1 MTLRARALTAGFALL
16 AALALTAHG
25 VAFTL
30 SDAGHVWAVNAG
42 WTVAGVVLVV
52 THAAAAFRAPRGPV
66 RAGWIYW
73 TAVSA
78 VWLAGVV
85 VGDFLAWGG
94 ATSLPTAADYLAWL
108 FALLVIGGLA
118 RRFAVSSALAVFLLD
133 ALPVVLLT
141 VAIGVLAGGERF
153 AGGGEAV
160 AAAVLYPALYT
171 LMALVGL
178 QMHASKVEWRRSPA
192 SWPFLI
198 GLWLLALAAIVWS
211 AQAVRV
217 DETQGHLS
225 DILWTLGVLALA
237 YGGMRR
243 ALSAEEFVTPPVHA
257 RDTAPRALLPAAGA
271 VALVSLALF
280 APVETEGL
288 VESLAFVAIGSL
300 AVRSFIIRR
309 ASGRLVADLERSRL
323 SLTEDIAKRK
333 LVEGEMR
340 QSETKFRTLVTNIPG
355 AVYRCAADDEFTMEY
370 LSDQVEEICGYPA
383 SDFVGPAVRSF
394 EIAQISGYPASN
406 SVGKAVRSF
415 ASIMHRD
422 DLGRVTTT
430 LLEKVARGE
439 VFDLTYRIW
448 HADGSIRWVHDRGQ
462 GISGAD
468 GRLLYL
474 DGAILDIT
482 AQKKSEADRERLLRS
497 ERSARLE
504 TEAARLLLAGQNER
518 LRELDGLKDEFV
530 SLVSHELRTPLT
542 SIRGYL
548 ELVLDGAAGSLTEE
562 QERFLRVVE
571 RNADRLLGLVGD
583 LLFVAQVDAGR
594 LPVEFDD
601 LDLAVVAAE
610 CVDGVRPAAE
620 AKSLELIVDAS
631 PLAAKGDR
639 GRLDQLLGN
648 LVSNAVKFTPE
659 GGRVTVRV
667 SAQDES
673 ALIEVSDNGIG
684 VPEAELGEL
693 FTRFFRS
700 STATENAIPGTG
712 LGLVIAKAIAEAH
725 GGQIAVESREGV
737 GTTFKVTLPL
747 RPALAEA
754 A

>member
-1 MTLRARALTAGFALL
+1 MTLRARVLTAGCALL

-25 VAFTL
+25 VAFAL
-30 SDAGHVWAVNAG
+30 PDAGQVWAVNAG
-42 WTVAGVVLVV
+42 WTLAGVVLVV
-52 THAAAAFRAPRGPV
+52 THAAAALRAPRGRV

-73 TAVSA
+73 TGVSA
-78 VWLAGVV
+78 VWLAGII
-85 VGDFLAWGG
+85 VGDILAWAGNL
-94 ATSLPTAADYLAWL
+94 SVPTAPDYLAWL
-108 FALLVIGGLA
+108 FALLVIGGLG
-118 RRFAVSSALAVFLLD
+118 RRFAFSASLAVFLLD

-141 VAIGVLAGGERF
+141 AAIGILAGGERF
-153 AGGGEAV
+153 AEGGEVAV
-160 AAAVLYPALYT
+160 AAVLYPALYT

-198 GLWLLALAAIVWS
+198 GLWVLALAAISWS

-217 DETQGHLS
+217 DATQGHLS
-225 DILWTLGVLALA
+225 DVLWTLGILALA
-237 YGGMRR
+237 YGGLRR
-243 ALSAEEFVTPPVHA
+243 ALTAGKFATPPVHA
-257 RDTAPRALLPAAGA
+257 RDTAPRALLPAVGA
-271 VALVSLALF
+271 VALVGLAF
-280 APVETEGL
+280 FVPVETEGL
-288 VESLAFVAIGSL
+288 VESLAFVAMGSL

-309 ASGRLVADLERSRL
+309 VSGRLVADLERSGRA
-323 SLTEDIAKRK
+323 LTEDVAKRK

-340 QSETKFRTLVTNIPG
+340 QSETKFRTLVTNLPA
-355 AVYRCAADDEFTMEY
+355 AVYRCAADDEYTMEF

-383 SDFVGPAVRSF
+383 SDFVGHTVRSF
-394 EIAQISGYPASN
+394 EIAEISGYPASN
-406 SVGKAVRSF
+406 LVGKSVRSF
-415 ASIMHRD
+415 ASIIHRD
-422 DLGRVTTT
+422 DLGVVGAT
-430 LLEKVARGE
+430 LMENVARGE
-439 VFDLTYRIW
+439 VFDLKYRIR
-448 HADGSIRWVHDRGQ
+448 HADGSIRWVQNRGQ
-462 GISGAD
+462 GISGKD

-482 AQKKSEADRERLLRS
+482 AQKESEGDRERLLRS

-504 TEAARLLLAGQNER
+504 TEDARLLLADQNER

-562 QERFLRVVE
+562 QDRFLRVVE
-571 RNADRLLGLVGD
+571 RNANRLLGLVGD

-601 LDLAVVAAE
+601 LDLALVAAE

-620 AKSLELIVDAS
+620 AKSLELILDAS

-667 SAQDES
+667 SSQDES

-684 VPEAELGEL
+684 VPEAELDEL

-725 GGQIAVESREGV
+725 GGQIAVESRQGV

-747 RPALAEA
+747 EPALAVA

>member
-1 MTLRARALTAGFALL
+1 MTLRARVLTAGCALL

-25 VAFTL
+25 VAFAL
-30 SDAGHVWAVNAG
+30 SDGGQVWAVNVG
-42 WTVAGVVLVV
+42 WTLAGVVLVV
-52 THAAAAFRAPRGPV
+52 THAAAALRAPRGGV
-66 RAGWIYW
+66 RTGWIYW

-78 VWLAGVV
+78 VWLAGII
-85 VGDFLAWGG
+85 VGDVLAWGG
-94 ATSLPTAADYLAWL
+94 DLSVPTAPDYLAWL
-108 FALLVIGGLA
+108 FALLVIGGLG
-118 RRFAVSSALAVFLLD
+118 RRFTFSASLAVFLLD

-141 VAIGVLAGGERF
+141 VGIGVLAGGDRF
-153 AGGGEAV
+153 AGGGEVV

-198 GLWLLALAAIVWS
+198 GLWLLALAGITWS
-211 AQAVRV
+211 AQAVRA
-217 DETQGHLS
+217 DATQGHLS
-225 DILWTLGVLALA
+225 DVLWTLGVLALA
-237 YGGMRR
+237 YGGLRR
-243 ALSAEEFVTPPVHA
+243 ALSAGEFASPPVHV
-257 RDTAPRALLPAAGA
+257 RDTAPRALLPAVGV
-271 VALVSLALF
+271 VALAGLVF
-280 APVETEGL
+280 VVPVETQAL
-288 VESLAFVAIGSL
+288 VEALAFVAVGSL

-309 ASGRLVADLERSRL
+309 VSGRLVADLERSRL
-323 SLTEDIAKRK
+323 ALTEDVAKRK

-340 QSETKFRTLVTNIPG
+340 QSETKFRTLVTNLPA
-355 AVYRCAADDEFTMEY
+355 AVYRCAADDEYTMEF

-383 SDFVGPAVRSF
+383 SDFVGHTVRSF
-394 EIAQISGYPASN
+394 EIAEISGYPASN
-406 SVGKAVRSF
+406 LVGKSVRSF
-415 ASIMHRD
+415 ASIIHRD
-422 DLGRVTTT
+422 DLGVVGAT
-430 LLEKVARGE
+430 LMENVARGE
-439 VFDLTYRIW
+439 VFDLKYRIR
-448 HADGSIRWVHDRGQ
+448 HADGSIRWVQDRGQ
-462 GISGAD
+462 GISGKD

-482 AQKKSEADRERLLRS
+482 AQKESEGDRERLLRS

-504 TEAARLLLAGQNER
+504 TEDARLLLADQNER

-562 QERFLRVVE
+562 QDRFLRVVE

-601 LDLAVVAAE
+601 LDLALVAAE

-620 AKSLELIVDAS
+620 AKSLELILDAS

-659 GGRVTVRV
+659 GGRVTVSV
-667 SAQDES
+667 SSQDES

-684 VPEAELGEL
+684 VPEAELDEL

-725 GGQIAVESREGV
+725 GGQIAVESRQGV

-747 RPALAEA
+747 EPALAEA

>member
-1 MTLRARALTAGFALL
+1 MTLRTQVLTAACALL

-25 VAFTL
+25 VAFAL
-30 SDAGHVWAVNAG
+30 SDAGQVWAVNAG
-42 WTVAGVVLVV
+42 WTLAGVVLVV
-52 THAAAAFRAPRGPV
+52 THAAAALRAPRGRV
-66 RAGWIYW
+66 RTGWIYW
-73 TAVSA
+73 TGVSA
-78 VWLAGVV
+78 VWLAGSI
-85 VGDFLAWGG
+85 VGDLLAWGG
-94 ATSLPTAADYLAWL
+94 NLSVPTAPDYLAWL
-108 FALLVIGGLA
+108 FALLVIGGLG
-118 RRFAVSSALAVFLLD
+118 RRFAFSASLAVFLLD

-153 AGGGEAV
+153 AGGGAAV
-160 AAAVLYPALYT
+160 TAAVLYPALYT

-211 AQAVRV
+211 AQAVRADV
-217 DETQGHLS
+217 TQGHLS
-225 DILWTLGVLALA
+225 DVLWTLGVLALA
-237 YGGMRR
+237 YGGLRR
-243 ALSAEEFVTPPVHA
+243 ALSAEEFATPPIHS
-257 RDTAPRALLPAAGA
+257 RDTAPRALLPAVGA
-271 VALVSLALF
+271 IALVGLAFF

-288 VESLAFVAIGSL
+288 VESLAFVAMGSL

-309 ASGRLVADLERSRL
+309 GSGRLVADLERSRNA
-323 SLTEDIAKRK
+323 LTEDIRKRK
-333 LVEGEMR
+333 LVEREMR
-340 QSETKFRTLVTNIPG
+340 QSETKFRTLVSNLPA
-355 AVYRCAADDEFTMEY
+355 AVYRCAADDEYTMEF
-370 LSDQVEEICGYPA
+370 LSDEIEEICGYPA
-383 SDFVGPAVRSF
+383 SDFVGNAVRSF
-394 EIAQISGYPASN
+394 EIAEISGYPASDF
-406 SVGKAVRSF
+406 VGKSVRSF
-415 ASIMHRD
+415 ASIIHRD
-422 DLGRVTTT
+422 DLSMVAG
-430 LLEKVARGE
+430 LMENVARGE
-439 VFDLTYRIW
+439 VFDLKYRVR
-448 HADGSIRWVHDRGQ
+448 HADGSIRWVQDRGQ
-462 GISGAD
+462 GVSGED
-468 GRLLYL
+468 GRLLCL

-482 AQKKSEADRERLLRS
+482 AQKASEEDRERLLRS
-497 ERSARLE
+497 ERAARLE
-504 TEAARLLLAGQNER
+504 TEDARLLLASQNER
-518 LRELDGLKDEFV
+518 LRELDSLKDEFV

-548 ELVLDGAAGSLTEE
+548 ELVLDGAAGSLTDE
-562 QERFLRVVE
+562 QNRFLRVVE

-601 LDLAVVAAE
+601 LDLALVAAE

-620 AKSLELIVDAS
+620 AKGLELIVDAP
-631 PLAAKGDR
+631 PLAARGDR

-648 LVSNAVKFTPE
+648 LVSNAVKFTPD

-667 SAQDES
+667 SAEAEN
-673 ALIEVSDNGIG
+673 ALIEVSDTGIG

-700 STATENAIPGTG
+700 STATESAIPGTG

-725 GGQIAVESREGV
+725 GGQIAVESWEGV

-747 RPALAEA
+747 EPALAEA

>member
-1 MTLRARALTAGFALL
+1 MTVRARMLTAGCALL
-16 AALALTAHG
+16 AALALMAHV
-25 VAFTL
+25 VAFAL
-30 SDAGHVWAVNAG
+30 SDAAQVWAVNAG
-42 WTVAGVVLVV
+42 WTLAGVVLVV
-52 THAAAAFRAPRGPV
+52 THAAAALRAPRGRV
-66 RAGWIYW
+66 RTGWIYW

-85 VGDFLAWGG
+85 VGDVLAWGG
-94 ATSLPTAADYLAWL
+94 DTSLPTAADYLAWL
-108 FALLVIGGLA
+108 FALLVIGGLG
-118 RRFAVSSALAVFLLD
+118 RRFAFSASLAVFLLD
-133 ALPVVLLT
+133 ALPVVLLA
-141 VAIGVLAGGERF
+141 VAIGILAAGERF

-160 AAAVLYPALYT
+160 VAAILYPAAYT

-217 DETQGHLS
+217 DAAQGHAS
-225 DILWTLGVLALA
+225 DALWTLGVLALA
-237 YGGMRR
+237 YGGLRR
-243 ALSAEEFVTPPVHA
+243 ALSTEQFATPPLHP
-257 RDTAPRALLPAAGA
+257 RDTVPRALLPVLAVLALAGLGA
-271 VALVSLALF
+271 TEPGGTEALVEVLALF
-280 APVETEGL
+280 AVGCL
-288 VESLAFVAIGSL
+288 V
-300 AVRSFIIRR
+300 VRFFIVRR
-309 ASGRLVADLERSRL
+309 VSERLVADLERSHVA
-323 SLTEDIAKRK
+323 LTDDIAKRK
-333 LVEGEMR
+333 LVEEEVR
-340 QSETKFRTLVTNIPG
+340 LSETKFRTLVSNLPA
-355 AVYRCAADDEFTMEY
+355 AVYRCAPDDEYTMEFI
-370 LSDQVEEICGYPA
+370 SDEIEEICGYPA
-383 SDFVGPAVRSF
+383 SDFVG
-394 EIAQISGYPASN
+394 N
-406 SVGKAVRSF
+406 SVRSF
-415 ASIMHRD
+415 ASICHRD
-422 DLGRVTTT
+422 DHSVDAR
-430 LLEKVARGE
+430 LLENVARDE
-439 VFDLTYRIW
+439 VYDLTYRVR
-448 HADGSIRWVHDRGQ
+448 HADGSTRWVHDRGQ
-462 GISGAD
+462 GVSGED
-468 GRLLYL
+468 GRLLWL
-474 DGAILDIT
+474 DGAMLDVT
-482 AQKKSEADRERLLRS
+482 AQKESAEDRERLLRS
-497 ERSARLE
+497 ERAARLE
-504 TEAARLLLAGQNER
+504 TEDARLLLAGQNEQ

-562 QERFLRVVE
+562 QDRFLRVVE

-601 LDLAVVAAE
+601 LDLALVAAE

-620 AKSLELIVDAS
+620 AKGLELIVDAP
-631 PLAAKGDR
+631 PLAARGDR

-648 LVSNAVKFTPE
+648 LVSNAVKFTPG

-684 VPEAELGEL
+684 VPEAELDEL

-700 STATENAIPGTG
+700 STATESAIPGTG

-747 RPALAEA
+747 EPALAEA

>member
-1 MTLRARALTAGFALL
+1 MTLRARLLTAGCALL

-25 VAFTL
+25 VAFAL
-30 SDAGHVWAVNAG
+30 SDAGQVWAVNAG
-42 WTVAGVVLVV
+42 WTLAGVVLVV
-52 THAAAAFRAPRGPV
+52 THAAAALRAPRGPV

-85 VGDFLAWGG
+85 VGDVLAWGG
-94 ATSLPTAADYLAWL
+94 DTSLPTAADYLAWL
-108 FALLVIGGLA
+108 FALLVIGGFA
-118 RRFAVSSALAVFLLD
+118 RRFAVSAALAVFLLD

-217 DETQGHLS
+217 DATQGHLS

-243 ALSAEEFVTPPVHA
+243 ALSAEEFATPPVHA
-257 RDTAPRALLPAAGA
+257 RDTVTRALLPAVGA
-271 VALVSLALF
+271 VALVGLALF

-288 VESLAFVAIGSL
+288 VESLAFIAMGSL

-309 ASGRLVADLERSRL
+309 VSGRLVADLERSR
-323 SLTEDIAKRK
+323 SALTEDIAKRK

-340 QSETKFRTLVTNIPG
+340 QSETKFRTLVTNLPA
-355 AVYRCAADDEFTMEY
+355 AVYRCAADDEYTMEF
-370 LSDQVEEICGYPA
+370 LSDEIEEICGYPA
-383 SDFVGPAVRSF
+383 SDFVGKSVRSF
-394 EIAQISGYPASN
+394 EVAEVSGYPASDI
-406 SVGKAVRSF
+406 VGKSVRSF
-415 ASIMHRD
+415 ASIIHRD
-422 DLGRVTTT
+422 DLGMVAG
-430 LLEKVARGE
+430 LMEKVARGE
-439 VFDLTYRIW
+439 VFDLKYRVR

-462 GISGAD
+462 GISGED
-468 GRLLYL
+468 GRLLCL

-482 AQKKSEADRERLLRS
+482 AQKESEEDRERLLRS

-562 QERFLRVVE
+562 QDRFLRVVE

-747 RPALAEA
+747 EPALAEA

>member
-1 MTLRARALTAGFALL
+1 
-16 AALALTAHG
+16 
-25 VAFTL
+25 
-30 SDAGHVWAVNAG
+30 
-42 WTVAGVVLVV
+42 
-52 THAAAAFRAPRGPV
+52 
-66 RAGWIYW
+66 
-73 TAVSA
+73 
-78 VWLAGVV
+78 
-85 VGDFLAWGG
+85 
-94 ATSLPTAADYLAWL
+94 
-108 FALLVIGGLA
+108 
-118 RRFAVSSALAVFLLD
+118 
-133 ALPVVLLT
+133 
-141 VAIGVLAGGERF
+141 
-153 AGGGEAV
+153 
-160 AAAVLYPALYT
+160 
-171 LMALVGL
+171 
-178 QMHASKVEWRRSPA
+178 
-192 SWPFLI
+192 
-198 GLWLLALAAIVWS
+198 LALAAIAWS

-217 DETQGHLS
+217 DATQGHLS
-225 DILWTLGVLALA
+225 DVLWTLGILALA
-237 YGGMRR
+237 YGGLRR
-243 ALSAEEFVTPPVHA
+243 ALTAGEFATPPVHA
-257 RDTAPRALLPAAGA
+257 RDTAPRALLPAVGA
-271 VALVSLALF
+271 VALVGLAFF
-280 APVETEGL
+280 APVEAEGL
-288 VESLAFVAIGSL
+288 VESLAFVAMGSL

-309 ASGRLVADLERSRL
+309 VSGRLVADLERSRRA
-323 SLTEDIAKRK
+323 LTEDVAKRK

-340 QSETKFRTLVTNIPG
+340 QSETKFRTLVTNLPA
-355 AVYRCAADDEFTMEY
+355 AVYRCAADDEYTMEF

-383 SDFVGPAVRSF
+383 SDFVGHRVRSF
-394 EIAQISGYPASN
+394 EIAEISGYPASN
-406 SVGKAVRSF
+406 LVGKSVRSF
-415 ASIMHRD
+415 ASIIHRD
-422 DLGRVTTT
+422 DLGVVGAT
-430 LLEKVARGE
+430 LMENVARGE
-439 VFDLTYRIW
+439 VFDLKYRIR
-448 HADGSIRWVHDRGQ
+448 HADGSIRWVQDRGQ
-462 GISGAD
+462 GISGKD

-482 AQKKSEADRERLLRS
+482 AQKESEGDRERLLRS

-504 TEAARLLLAGQNER
+504 TEDARLLLADQNER

-562 QERFLRVVE
+562 QDRFLRVVE

-601 LDLAVVAAE
+601 LDLALVAAE

-620 AKSLELIVDAS
+620 AKSLELILDAS

-659 GGRVTVRV
+659 GGRVTVSV
-667 SAQDES
+667 SSQDES

-684 VPEAELGEL
+684 VPEAELDEL

-725 GGQIAVESREGV
+725 GGQIAVESRQGV

-747 RPALAEA
+747 EPALAEA

>member
-1 MTLRARALTAGFALL
+1 MTLRARLLTAGCGLL

-25 VAFTL
+25 VAFAL
-30 SDAGHVWAVNAG
+30 SDSGQVWAVNAG
-42 WTVAGVVLVV
+42 WTLAGVVLVV
-52 THAAAAFRAPRGPV
+52 THAAAALRARG
-66 RAGWIYW
+66 RARTGWIYW
-73 TAVSA
+73 AAVSA

-85 VGDFLAWGG
+85 VSDVRAWGG
-94 ATSLPTAADYLAWL
+94 DTSLPTVADYLAWL
-108 FALLVIGGLA
+108 FALLVIARLG
-118 RRFAVSSALAVFLLD
+118 RRFTFSTSLAVFLLD

-141 VAIGVLAGGERF
+141 AAIGVLAGGERF

-178 QMHASKVEWRRSPA
+178 QTHASRVEWRRSPA

-198 GLWLLALAAIVWS
+198 GLWLLALAAIAWS

-217 DETQGHLS
+217 DATQGHLS
-225 DILWTLGVLALA
+225 DVLWTLGVLALA
-237 YGGMRR
+237 YGGLQR
-243 ALSAEEFVTPPVHA
+243 ALSAEEFATPPVHS
-257 RDTAPRALLPAAGA
+257 RDTAPRALLPAVGA
-271 VALVSLALF
+271 VALLGLALF

-309 ASGRLVADLERSRL
+309 ASGRLVADLERSRSAL
-323 SLTEDIAKRK
+323 AEDIAKRK
-333 LVEGEMR
+333 LVEREMR
-340 QSETKFRTLVTNIPG
+340 QSETKFRTLVTNLPA
-355 AVYRCAADDEFTMEY
+355 AVYRCAADDDYTMEF
-370 LSDQVEEICGYPA
+370 LSDEIEEICGYPA
-383 SDFVGPAVRSF
+383 SDFVAKSVRSF
-394 EIAQISGYPASN
+394 EIAEVSGYPASDIL
-406 SVGKAVRSF
+406 GKSVRSF
-415 ASIMHRD
+415 ASIIHRD
-422 DLGRVTTT
+422 DLAMVAG
-430 LLEKVARGE
+430 LMEKVARGE
-439 VFDLTYRIW
+439 VFDLKYRVR

-462 GISGAD
+462 GISGED
-468 GRLLYL
+468 GRLLCL

-482 AQKKSEADRERLLRS
+482 AQKESEGDRERLLRS

-562 QERFLRVVE
+562 QDRFLRVVE

-601 LDLAVVAAE
+601 LDLALVAAE

-639 GRLDQLLGN
+639 GRLYQLLSN

-747 RPALAEA
+747 EPALAEA

>member
-1 MTLRARALTAGFALL
+1 MTRRARILTAGFALL
-16 AALALTAHG
+16 AG
-25 VAFTL
+25 VALMAHAVAFAL
-30 SDAGHVWAVNAG
+30 SDAAQVWAVNTG
-42 WTVAGVVLVV
+42 WTLAGVVLVM
-52 THAAAAFRAPRGPV
+52 THAAAALRAPRGRV
-66 RAGWIYW
+66 RAEWIYW

-78 VWLAGVV
+78 VWLASVIA
-85 VGDFLAWGG
+85 GDVLAWGG
-94 ATSLPTAADYLAWL
+94 NMSVPTAADYLAWL
-108 FALLVIGGLA
+108 FALLVIGGLG
-118 RRFAVSSALAVFLLD
+118 RRFALSASLAVFLLD

-141 VAIGVLAGGERF
+141 VGIGVLAGGERF
-153 AGGGEAV
+153 AGSGEAV

-198 GLWLLALAAIVWS
+198 GLWLLALAAIAWS

-217 DETQGHLS
+217 DAAQGHLS
-225 DILWTLGVLALA
+225 DALWTLGVLALA
-237 YGGMRR
+237 YGGLRR
-243 ALSAEEFVTPPVHA
+243 ALSADEFATPPVHA
-257 RDTAPRALLPAAGA
+257 RDTAPRALLPSVGG
-271 VALVSLALF
+271 VALVGLAFF
-280 APVETEGL
+280 APVEMEGL
-288 VESLAFVAIGSL
+288 VELLAFVAIGSL
-300 AVRSFIIRR
+300 AVRSVIVRR
-309 ASGRLVADLERSRL
+309 VSGRLVADLERSRRA
-323 SLTEDIAKRK
+323 LTEDIRKRK
-333 LVEGEMR
+333 LVEAKMR
-340 QSETKFRTLVTNIPG
+340 QSETKFRTLVSNLPA
-355 AVYRCAADDEFTMEY
+355 AVYRCAPDDEYTMEF
-370 LSDQVEEICGYPA
+370 LSDEIEEICGYPA
-383 SDFVGPAVRSF
+383 SDFVGKSVRSF
-394 EIAQISGYPASN
+394 EIAEVSGYPASDI
-406 SVGKAVRSF
+406 VGKSVRSF
-415 ASIMHRD
+415 ASIIHRD
-422 DLGRVTTT
+422 DLAMVAG
-430 LLEKVARGE
+430 LMEKVARGE
-439 VFDLTYRIW
+439 VFDLKYRVR
-448 HADGSIRWVHDRGQ
+448 HADGSIRWVQDRGQ
-462 GISGAD
+462 GISGED

-482 AQKKSEADRERLLRS
+482 AQKESEGDRERLLRS

-504 TEAARLLLAGQNER
+504 TEDARLLLAGQNER

-562 QERFLRVVE
+562 QDRFLRVVE

-601 LDLAVVAAE
+601 LDLALVAAE
-610 CVDGVRPAAE
+610 CVDGLRPAAE

-667 SAQDES
+667 SAQDGS

-684 VPEAELGEL
+684 VPEEELDEL

-725 GGQIAVESREGV
+725 GGKIAVESREGV

-747 RPALAEA
+747 EPALAEA

>member
-16 AALALTAHG
+16 AAFALTAHAL
-25 VAFTL
+25 AFLL
-30 SDAGHVWAVNAG
+30 SGAGHVWAVNTG
-42 WTVAGVVLVV
+42 WTLAGVVLVV
-52 THAAAAFRAPRGPV
+52 THAAAALRAPRG
-66 RAGWIYW
+66 RARAEWIYW

-78 VWLAGVV
+78 VWLAGIV
-85 VGDFLAWGG
+85 VGDILAWRGDM
-94 ATSLPTAADYLAWL
+94 SVPTASDYLAWL
-108 FALLVIGGLA
+108 FALLVIGGLG
-118 RRFAVSSALAVFLLD
+118 RRFAFSASLAVFLLD

-141 VAIGVLAGGERF
+141 VAIGALAAGERF
-153 AGGGEAV
+153 TAGGEAV

-171 LMALVGL
+171 VMALAGL
-178 QMHASKVEWRRSPA
+178 QMHASEVEWRRSPA

-198 GLWLLALAAIVWS
+198 GLWVLALAGIVWS
-211 AQAVRV
+211 AQAVRA
-217 DETQGHLS
+217 DATQGHLS
-225 DILWTLGVLALA
+225 DVLWTLGVLALA
-237 YGGMRR
+237 YGGLRR
-243 ALSAEEFVTPPVHA
+243 ALSTQEYGSPPIHL
-257 RDTAPRALLPAAGA
+257 RDTAPRALLPAVGA
-271 VALVSLALF
+271 VALVGLLVLAPVDTRVLVETLAL
-280 APVETEGL
+280 
-288 VESLAFVAIGSL
+288 LAVGSL
-300 AVRSFIIRR
+300 AVRSFIVRR
-309 ASGRLVADLERSRL
+309 VSGRLVADLERSRHA
-323 SLTEDIAKRK
+323 LTEDIAKRK

-340 QSETKFRTLVTNIPG
+340 QSETKFRTLVTNLPA
-355 AVYRCAADDEFTMEY
+355 AVYRCAADDEYTMEF
-370 LSDQVEEICGYPA
+370 LSDQIEEICGYPA
-383 SDFVGPAVRSF
+383 SDFVGHAVRSF
-394 EIAQISGYPASN
+394 EVAEISGYPVSK
-406 SVGKAVRSF
+406 SVGASVRTF
-415 ASIMHRD
+415 ASIIHRD
-422 DLGRVTTT
+422 DLAFVAT
-430 LLEKVARGE
+430 LMDNVARGE
-439 VFDLTYRIW
+439 VFDLKYRVR
-448 HADGSIRWVHDRGQ
+448 HADGSIRWVQDRGQ
-462 GISGAD
+462 GIFGDD
-468 GRLLYL
+468 GRLLWL
-474 DGAILDIT
+474 DGSILDVT
-482 AQKKSEADRERLLRS
+482 AQKESEEDRERLLRS

-504 TEAARLLLAGQNER
+504 TEEARLLLAGQNER

-548 ELVLDGAAGSLTEE
+548 ELVLDGPAGSLSEE
-562 QERFLRVVE
+562 QNRFLRVVE

-594 LPVEFDD
+594 LPVEFND
-601 LDLAVVAAE
+601 LDLALVAAE

-620 AKSLELIVDAS
+620 AKGLELIVDAP

-667 SAQDES
+667 SAHDES
-673 ALIEVSDNGIG
+673 AVIEVSDNGIG
-684 VPEAELGEL
+684 VPKAELDEL

-747 RPALAEA
+747 EPALAEA